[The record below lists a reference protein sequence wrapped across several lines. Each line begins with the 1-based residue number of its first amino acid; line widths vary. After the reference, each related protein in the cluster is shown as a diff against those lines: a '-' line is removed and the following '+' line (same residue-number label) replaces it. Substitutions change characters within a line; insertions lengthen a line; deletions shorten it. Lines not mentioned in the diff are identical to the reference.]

1 MELTDIFEFI
11 SPNAIRIKGTRIDIE
26 FVIEEFLAGSNPK
39 RIRRRYPHLA
49 PLQIYASV
57 TYYLLNQKRME
68 AYIEAGR
75 KADEAAYQEQ
85 LKNPSPG
92 VARLMKIAA
101 EAKAARLRFRELSE

>member
-1 MELTDIFEFI
+1 
-11 SPNAIRIKGTRIDIE
+11 
-26 FVIEEFLAGSNPK
+26 
-39 RIRRRYPHLA
+39 
-49 PLQIYASV
+49 
-57 TYYLLNQKRME
+57 ME

-101 EAKAARLRFRELSE
+101 EAKAARLSLRELSE